1 MNSLLFA
8 TGLLIAASAAAQ
20 TTPSKLPPA
29 NPLPPPTSEEGQ
41 VMVPINALFDG
52 LARRDG
58 TIILAAMRPD
68 GTATAAGEK
77 ADGTRSV
84 RRMTAAEFAA
94 GIKPGPERFEERL
107 TDPAI
112 EIDGDIAMVWSPYVF
127 LVDAKVHHCGVDHF
141 DLVREGGSWKVA
153 NITWSSR
160 TTGCPAA

>member
-1 MNSLLFA
+1 D
-8 TGLLIAASAAAQ
+8 SAI
-20 TTPSKLPPA
+20 
-29 NPLPPPTSEEGQ
+29 
-41 VMVPINALFDG
+41 V
-52 LARRDG
+52 
-58 TIILAAMRPD
+58 LAAMRPD
-68 GTATAAGEK
+68 GTATAANEK

-84 RRMTAAEFAA
+84 RRMTGAEFAA

-127 LVDAKVHHCGVDHF
+127 LVDGKVHHCGVDHF